1 MPAYHARSMTDAS
14 PPAAELPKT
23 YVPSEHE
30 PSVREAWDAA
40 KVGHADPTTD
50 RPAYTLLMPPPN
62 VTAALHLGHAF
73 NNTLQDILARHHRMR
88 GYEVLWMP
96 GTDHAGIAT
105 QTVVEKRLL
114 AQGQHRTELGREAF
128 VNLVQQWKD
137 EYEATITE
145 QLQSLGCSADWARQ
159 RFTMDPICAK
169 AVRLAFAKLFA
180 DDLIY
185 RGKRLVN
192 WDPVSQTALADD
204 EVESREIDGHFWYLR
219 YPLVDDKGA
228 ATGEHVTVATTRPE
242 TMLGDTAVAVNPD
255 DPERAALVGRQV
267 KLPLANRIIP
277 IIADDYVVKPDAN
290 SEDPKARMASGFLKV
305 TPAHDPNDWDIGQ
318 RHGLEAINVMA
329 PDGSINAEYG
339 WTDAEAMEPEA
350 QGLLGLDRFEARDK
364 LIEIFRERGL
374 LENVRPHQ
382 HAVGHSYRSHV
393 PIEPRLSDQWYVRV
407 SDDRLVGEAQRA
419 LQPEQHTQPSPSRKS
434 GAASAAE
441 GDEAL
446 AFHPSRF
453 AKTYESWH
461 AELRDWCISRQLWWG
476 HQIPVWSKA
485 VPTAEAEAVAEHW
498 RGRGVAVQVQ
508 EPEGGASLVHVCPE
522 ADELVSALESEGF
535 VRDEDVLDTW
545 FSSAL
550 WPLNTMGWPEPNQ
563 DESTRGLLEKFNPTS
578 VLVTGRDIIT
588 LWVSRMVM
596 FNRYFL
602 DGAGPVPFRDVCI
615 NPMIQDGHGQR
626 MSKSLGNGV
635 DPRDIIHSHGA
646 DALRFTLA
654 QIATGTQDARL
665 PVDMVSPH
673 SGKTFAP
680 EEITS
685 PAGYLVAAPTQTCPD
700 TGKTLVSPYG
710 NAAGLATPSEET
722 PLARNTSSRFDTGRN
737 FCTKLWNAARFTAS
751 RLDRLSEAPASI
763 DLNQRPPI
771 DRWMVGRIGS
781 ARARIDQAVQE
792 YRFADLA
799 DALYD
804 LLWRDF
810 CDTYL
815 EAVNRTAK
823 DDPTQQ
829 CILAECLHA
838 ILRLLH
844 PVCPF
849 VTETI
854 GRSIPR
860 GNTSI
865 SGFELPLQDG
875 PMALAHAPNA
885 APLEDSLDQ
894 LVRRG
899 TLLIDE
905 IRRVRAERQLKPRDE
920 VILHVGGE
928 TLALINGLDGL
939 VERLAGVSEISADAA
954 PAAAAPATFE
964 GQSFAIQT
972 SGGLDPAAERARLE
986 KAVDQAKRSVEGFEK
1001 RLANR
1006 NYVDNAPES
1015 VVAETRKRYEDAKR
1029 DLAAAEAA
1037 LAAVQN

>member
-1 MPAYHARSMTDAS
+1 MSDAS
-14 PPAAELPKT
+14 PPTAELPKS

-30 PSVREAWDAA
+30 PSVRRRWEATE
-40 KVGHADPTTD
+40 VGQADPQSN
-50 RPAYTLLMPPPN
+50 RPPYALLMPPPN

-88 GYEVLWMP
+88 GFEVLWMP

-114 AQGQHRTELGREAF
+114 AQGKRRAELGREAF
-128 VNLVQQWKD
+128 VGLVQEWKD

-145 QLQSLGCSADWARQ
+145 QLQSLGCSADWSRQ

-180 DDLIY
+180 DNLIY

-204 EVESREIDGHFWYLR
+204 EVESREVDGHFWYLR
-219 YPLVDDKGA
+219 YPVVDEQSEP
-228 ATGEHVTVATTRPE
+228 TGEYVTVATTRPE

-255 DPERAALVGRQV
+255 DAARAKFVGKYV
-267 KLPLANRIIP
+267 KLPLANRVIP
-277 IIADDYVVKPDAN
+277 IIADDYVVKPDAE
-290 SEDPKARMASGFLKV
+290 SEDPKARMASGYLKV

-318 RHGLEAINVMA
+318 RHNLEAINIMA
-329 PDGSINAEYG
+329 PDGSISQEYG
-339 WTDAEAMEPEA
+339 WSDAEAMEPEA
-350 QGLLGLDRFEARDK
+350 KQLLGLDRFEARNR
-364 LIEIFRERGL
+364 LIDIFRERDL
-374 LENVRPHQ
+374 LEDIRPHQ

-419 LQPEQHTQPSPSRKS
+419 LRTEQHSQPAPVRQGTARPAKS
-434 GAASAAE
+434 GDDS
-441 GDEAL
+441 L
-446 AFHPSRF
+446 TFHPDRF

-461 AELRDWCISRQLWWG
+461 SELRDWCISRQLWWG

-485 VPTAEAEAVAEHW
+485 VPAGEAAGLAEKW
-498 RGRGVAVQVQ
+498 RAQGFAVQVQ
-508 EPEGGASLVHVCPE
+508 DPEGGSSMVHICPQDNEVVSKLE
-522 ADELVSALESEGF
+522 AEGF

-550 WPLNTMGWPEPNQ
+550 WPLNTMGWPEP
-563 DESTRGLLEKFNPTS
+563 STHPTTEGLLNQFNPTS

-673 SGKTFAP
+673 SGETFSP

-685 PAGYLVAAPTQTCPD
+685 AAGYLVAAPTQTCPS
-700 TGKTLVSPYG
+700 TGKTFVSPYG
-710 NAAGLATPSEET
+710 NASGLATPTEES
-722 PLARNTSSRFDTGRN
+722 PLARNTSNRFDTGRN
-737 FCTKLWNAARFTAS
+737 FCTKLWNAARFTMS
-751 RLDRLSEAPASI
+751 RLDRLSEAPSSI
-763 DLNQRPPI
+763 DLKDRPPI

-781 ARARIDQAVQE
+781 ARVRIDLAIQE

-823 DDPTQQ
+823 DDPAQQ
-829 CILAECLHA
+829 CLLAECLHA

-854 GRSIPR
+854 GNAIPR
-860 GNTSI
+860 GASII
-865 SGFELPLQDG
+865 SGFELPHHEG
-875 PMALAHAPNA
+875 PMATATAPA
-885 APLEDSLDQ
+885 ADPLEEELDHLIQ
-894 LVRRG
+894 RGMALV
-899 TLLIDE
+899 DE

-920 VILHVGGE
+920 VVLHLDTESNQLV
-928 TLALINGLDGL
+928 LGLSGL
-939 VERLAGVSEISADAA
+939 VERLGGVSHISTD
-954 PAAAAPATFE
+954 PPQPGSAPATFE
-964 GQSFAIQT
+964 GRGLAIQT
-972 SGGLDPAAERARLE
+972 SGGLDAEAELERLQ

-1006 NYVDNAPES
+1006 SYVDNAPEA
-1015 VVAETRKRYEDAKR
+1015 VVAETRKRFEDAQR
-1029 DLAAAEAA
+1029 DLAAAEVA
-1037 LAAVQN
+1037 LAAIQS